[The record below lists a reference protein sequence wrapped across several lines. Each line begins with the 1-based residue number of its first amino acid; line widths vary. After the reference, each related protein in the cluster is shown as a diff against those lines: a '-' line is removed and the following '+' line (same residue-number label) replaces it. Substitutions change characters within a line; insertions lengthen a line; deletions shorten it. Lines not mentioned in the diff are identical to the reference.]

1 MAFNPL
7 RFVAAPS
14 TGKPREQ
21 RVAEAAYFIA
31 LKRGFVPGY
40 EAEDWAAAEKELAE
54 ANLANNEP

>member
-7 RFVAAPS
+7 RFVVPNAAKS
-14 TGKPREQ
+14 RHE

-40 EAEDWAAAEKELAE
+40 EAEDWAAAEKEVAK
-54 ANLANNEP
+54 NE